1 MRNCSAYSLLSPAL
15 VPPKRTHVPCFGR
28 SMVNG
33 FVGSD
38 SSRYY
43 WIIEKASAPFHYLVL
58 THGIFSMHDS
68 YSWMRVAARQAAVA
82 AAAIVVAA
90 SVPAQTF
97 PAKPVRIISP
107 YAPGGLG
114 DLVPRAIAAGLSEAL
129 GQQVIVENRPGQ
141 SAIVGTQHV
150 KSAPP
155 DGYTLLSVAVTF
167 ARVPGVVKAAG
178 YDPRSDFTG
187 VSLVCRIPQ
196 VLVVNQAHPART
208 LQDLVAQAKAKP
220 GEITYGSSGNGS
232 TGHVAAELF
241 MRATGTKL
249 TQVSYKGNAQALV
262 DVMGGQIA
270 MMFDQVSTSA
280 APVRG
285 AKLRALAVTSRER
298 SSVLPEVPSLH
309 ELGYTGF
316 DDVTWNGIVAP
327 AATPREVVNRLH
339 AAVAKALANPEMK
352 KKYAERGIDLAASA
366 SPEEFTQYIRAEAD
380 AFLKLV
386 KEAGIQVE

>member
-1 MRNCSAYSLLSPAL
+1 MKTAVLAL
-15 VPPKRTHVPCFGR
+15 
-28 SMVNG
+28 
-33 FVGSD
+33 
-38 SSRYY
+38 
-43 WIIEKASAPFHYLVL
+43 LVL
-58 THGIFSMHDS
+58 LAGNAF
-68 YSWMRVAARQAAVA
+68 
-82 AAAIVVAA
+82 
-90 SVPAQTF
+90 AQVF
-97 PAKPVRIISP
+97 PAKPVRMIVP
-107 YAPGGLG
+107 LVPGGNQ
-114 DLVPRAIAAGLSEAL
+114 DIVARAVAEELAKNL

-141 SAIVGTQHV
+141 SAIIGTQYV

-178 YDPRSDFTG
+178 YDPRRDFTG
-187 VSLVCRIPQ
+187 ISLVCRIPQ
-196 VLVVNQAHPART
+196 VLVVNPGHPART
-208 LQDLVAQAKAKP
+208 LQDLVAQARAKP

-241 MRATGTKL
+241 MRASGTRL

-280 APVRG
+280 AQVRG
-285 AKLRALAVTSRER
+285 AKLRALAVSSRER

-327 AATPREVVNRLH
+327 AATPREVLNRLH

-352 KKYAERGIDLAASA
+352 KKYAERGIDLVASA
-366 SPEEFTQYIRAEAD
+366 SPEEFTQYVRSEAD
-380 AFLKLV
+380 AFVKLV
-386 KEAGIQVE
+386 QEAGIQVE